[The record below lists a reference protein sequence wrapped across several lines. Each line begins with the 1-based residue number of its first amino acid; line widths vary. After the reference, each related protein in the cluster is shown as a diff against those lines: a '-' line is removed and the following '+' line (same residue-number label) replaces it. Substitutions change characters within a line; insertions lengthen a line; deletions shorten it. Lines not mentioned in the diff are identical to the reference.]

1 MKKKFLVTGGGGF
14 IGQNIVN
21 LLSKKNNSVIII
33 DNNFRNINQNLKKN
47 KNIKFY
53 KRDIREKNKISKLF
67 FNVDAV
73 VHLAYINGTEFFYK
87 YPVDVLE
94 VAIKGLMNVLDLCVE
109 NKIKELYLAS
119 SSEVYHLAK
128 TIPTKEDNVELK
140 IPDVRNPRYS
150 YACGKILTEVAGI
163 HYGKK
168 FFKKLIIFR
177 PHNVYGPNMGNE
189 HVIPQ
194 LINKIKKIKYKKNII
209 KIQGSGNEIRTFIY
223 IDDFISGFEKII
235 SNGKHLNIYNIGTTE
250 RIKINNLT
258 KLIAKIML
266 KKVVLKK
273 GKLKKG
279 STPIRCPN
287 INKIKSI
294 GFKKKYNLL
303 SGLKKTIEWYN
314 KY

>member
-53 KRDIREKNKISKLF
+53 KRDIRKKNKISKLF
-67 FNVDAV
+67 INVDAV

-94 VAIKGLMNVLDLCVE
+94 VAIKGLMNVLDLCLE

-119 SSEVYHLAK
+119 SSEVYHHAK
-128 TIPTKEDNVELK
+128 TIPTKENNVELK

-168 FFKKLIIFR
+168 YFKKLIIFR

-194 LINKIKKIKYKKNII
+194 LINKIKKIRDKKNTI

-266 KKVVLKK
+266 KKIVLKK

-279 STPIRCPN
+279 GTPIRCPD

-314 KY
+314 K

>member
-1 MKKKFLVTGGGGF
+1 MKKNFLVTGGGGF

-53 KRDIREKNKISKLF
+53 KRDIRKKNKISKLF
-67 FNVDAV
+67 INVDAV

-94 VAIKGLMNVLDLCVE
+94 VAIKGLMNVLDLCLE

-168 FFKKLIIFR
+168 YFKKLIIFR

-194 LINKIKKIKYKKNII
+194 LINKIKKIRDKKNTI

-266 KKVVLKK
+266 KKIVLKK

-279 STPIRCPN
+279 GTPIRCPD

-314 KY
+314 K

>member
-21 LLSKKNNSVIII
+21 SLSKKNNSVIII
-33 DNNFRNINQNLKKN
+33 DNNFRNINQNLRKN

-67 FNVDAV
+67 VNVDAV

-94 VAIKGLMNVLDLCVE
+94 VAIKGLMNVLDLCLE

-194 LINKIKKIKYKKNII
+194 LINKIKKIRDKKNTI

-266 KKVVLKK
+266 KKIVLKK

-279 STPIRCPN
+279 GTPIRCPD

-314 KY
+314 K

>member
-21 LLSKKNNSVIII
+21 LLSKKNNSIIII

-53 KRDIREKNKISKLF
+53 KRDIRKKNKISKLF

-194 LINKIKKIKYKKNII
+194 LINKIKKIKDKKNTI

-250 RIKINNLT
+250 RIKIKNLT

-266 KKVVLKK
+266 KKIVLKK

-287 INKIKSI
+287 VNKIKSI

>member
-194 LINKIKKIKYKKNII
+194 LINKIKKNKYKKNTI

-279 STPIRCPN
+279 GTPIRCPN

>member
-67 FNVDAV
+67 SNVDAV
-73 VHLAYINGTEFFYK
+73 VHLAYINGTDFFYK

-128 TIPTKEDNVELK
+128 KIPAKEDNVELK

-150 YACGKILTEVAGI
+150 YACGKILTEVTGI

-194 LINKIKKIKYKKNII
+194 LINKIKKIKYKKNTI

-223 IDDFISGFEKII
+223 IDDFISSFEKII

-266 KKVVLKK
+266 KKIVLKK

-279 STPIRCPN
+279 GTPIRCPD

>member
-14 IGQNIVN
+14 MGQNIVN
-21 LLSKKNNSVIII
+21 LLSKKNNSIIII

-53 KRDIREKNKISKLF
+53 KRDIRKKNKISKLF

-194 LINKIKKIKYKKNII
+194 LINKIKKIKDKKNTI

-250 RIKINNLT
+250 RIKIKNLT
-258 KLIAKIML
+258 K
-266 KKVVLKK
+266 
-273 GKLKKG
+273 
-279 STPIRCPN
+279 
-287 INKIKSI
+287 
-294 GFKKKYNLL
+294 
-303 SGLKKTIEWYN
+303 
-314 KY
+314 

>member
-67 FNVDAV
+67 SNVDAV
-73 VHLAYINGTEFFYK
+73 VHLAYINGTDFFYK

-128 TIPTKEDNVELK
+128 KIPAKEDNVELK

-194 LINKIKKIKYKKNII
+194 LINKIKKIKYKKNTI

-223 IDDFISGFEKII
+223 IDDFISSFEKII

-266 KKVVLKK
+266 KKIVLKK

-279 STPIRCPN
+279 GTPIRCPD